1 MKRLQQFALLALV
14 LLSALYRVEAQEVK
28 ASSALLEA
36 FGKTNILDEER
47 RQRVISLL
55 SQDTTLLLPLDL
67 ELDAELVAFSD
78 RTLRLKTSAVGSWE
92 LRLLPLLNGSSL
104 TSVIERVTRPQADAR
119 ITFLDQEGE
128 VIKTEIVA
136 LPTAEDF
143 LRSLQL
149 PETSS
154 GYRLRELLR
163 PLHYQLSWA
172 DGQADVLL
180 VTPSLLLTEEDK
192 ASTELTALIAQLPS
206 LASAWDG
213 KSFTPFTPR
222 K

>member
-14 LLSALYRVEAQEVK
+14 LLSALYRVEAQQVK

-36 FGKTNILDEER
+36 FSKTNILDEER

-55 SQDTTLLLPLDL
+55 SQDTTLILPLDL

-104 TSVIERVTRPQADAR
+104 TSVIDRVTRPQADAR

-192 ASTELTALIAQLPS
+192 ASTELAALIAQLPS
-206 LASAWDG
+206 LASVWDG
-213 KSFTPFTPR
+213 KSFAPFTPR

>member
-55 SQDTTLLLPLDL
+55 SQDTTLILPLDL

-149 PETSS
+149 PEISS

-172 DGQADVLL
+172 DGQAEVLL

-206 LASAWDG
+206 LASVWDG
-213 KSFTPFTPR
+213 KSFAPFTPR

>member
-36 FGKTNILDEER
+36 FSKTNILDEER

-55 SQDTTLLLPLDL
+55 SQDTTLILPLDL

-92 LRLLPLLNGSSL
+92 LRLLPLLNSSSL

-192 ASTELTALIAQLPS
+192 ASTELAALIAQLPS
-206 LASAWDG
+206 LASVWDG
-213 KSFTPFTPR
+213 KSFAPFTPR

>member
-55 SQDTTLLLPLDL
+55 SQDTTLILPLDL
-67 ELDAELVAFSD
+67 ELYAELVAFSD

-192 ASTELTALIAQLPS
+192 ASTELAALIAQLPS
-206 LASAWDG
+206 LASVWDG
-213 KSFTPFTPR
+213 KSFAPFTPR

>member
-14 LLSALYRVEAQEVK
+14 LLSALYRVEAQQVK

-36 FGKTNILDEER
+36 FSKTNILDEER

-55 SQDTTLLLPLDL
+55 SQDTTLILPLDL

-92 LRLLPLLNGSSL
+92 LRLLPLLNSSSL

-192 ASTELTALIAQLPS
+192 ASTELAALIAQLPS
-206 LASAWDG
+206 LASVWDG

>member
-55 SQDTTLLLPLDL
+55 SQDTTLILPLDL

-128 VIKTEIVA
+128 VIKTEIIA

-143 LRSLQL
+143 LRSLEL

-172 DGQADVLL
+172 DGQANVLL

-192 ASTELTALIAQLPS
+192 ASTELAALIAQLPS
-206 LASAWDG
+206 LASVWDG
-213 KSFTPFTPR
+213 KSFAPFTPR

>member
-55 SQDTTLLLPLDL
+55 SQDTTLILPLDL

-119 ITFLDQEGE
+119 ITFLDREGE

-192 ASTELTALIAQLPS
+192 ASTELAALIAQLPS
-206 LASAWDG
+206 LASVWDG
-213 KSFTPFTPR
+213 KSFAPFTPR

>member
-55 SQDTTLLLPLDL
+55 SQDTTLILPLDL
-67 ELDAELVAFSD
+67 ELDAELLAFSD

-192 ASTELTALIAQLPS
+192 ASTELAALIAQLPS
-206 LASAWDG
+206 LASVWDG
-213 KSFTPFTPR
+213 KSFAPFTPR

>member
-14 LLSALYRVEAQEVK
+14 LLSALYRIEAQEVK

-55 SQDTTLLLPLDL
+55 SQDTTLILPLDL

-192 ASTELTALIAQLPS
+192 ASTELAALIAQLPS
-206 LASAWDG
+206 LASVWDG
-213 KSFTPFTPR
+213 KSFAPFTPR

>member
-55 SQDTTLLLPLDL
+55 SQDTTLILPLDL

-119 ITFLDQEGE
+119 ITFLDREGE

-180 VTPSLLLTEEDK
+180 VTPSLLLAEEDK
-192 ASTELTALIAQLPS
+192 ASTELAALIAQLPS
-206 LASAWDG
+206 LASVWDG
-213 KSFTPFTPR
+213 KSFAPFTPR

>member
-14 LLSALYRVEAQEVK
+14 LLSALYRVEAQQVK

-36 FGKTNILDEER
+36 FSKTNILDEER

-55 SQDTTLLLPLDL
+55 SQDTTLILPLDL
-67 ELDAELVAFSD
+67 ELYAELVAFSD

-192 ASTELTALIAQLPS
+192 ASTELAALIAQLPS
-206 LASAWDG
+206 LASVWDG
-213 KSFTPFTPR
+213 KSFAPFTPR

>member
-67 ELDAELVAFSD
+67 ELDAELVAFSN

-192 ASTELTALIAQLPS
+192 ASTELAALIAQLPS
-206 LASAWDG
+206 LASVWDG
-213 KSFTPFTPR
+213 KSFAPFTPR

>member
-47 RQRVISLL
+47 RQRVTSLL
-55 SQDTTLLLPLDL
+55 SQDTTLILPLDL

-92 LRLLPLLNGSSL
+92 LRLLPLLNSSSL

-192 ASTELTALIAQLPS
+192 ASTELAALIAQLPS
-206 LASAWDG
+206 LASVWDG
-213 KSFTPFTPR
+213 KSFAPFTPR

>member
-14 LLSALYRVEAQEVK
+14 LLSALYRVEAQQVK

-36 FGKTNILDEER
+36 FSKTNILDEER

-92 LRLLPLLNGSSL
+92 LRLLPLLNSSSL

-192 ASTELTALIAQLPS
+192 ASTELAALIAQLPS
-206 LASAWDG
+206 LASVWDG
-213 KSFTPFTPR
+213 KSFAPFTPR

>member
-55 SQDTTLLLPLDL
+55 SQDTTLILPLDL

-92 LRLLPLLNGSSL
+92 LQLLPLLNGSSL

-143 LRSLQL
+143 LRSLEL

-192 ASTELTALIAQLPS
+192 ASTELAALIAQLPS
-206 LASAWDG
+206 LASVWDG
-213 KSFTPFTPR
+213 KSFAPFTPR

>member
-55 SQDTTLLLPLDL
+55 SQDTTLILPLDL

-92 LRLLPLLNGSSL
+92 LRLLPLLHGSSL

-192 ASTELTALIAQLPS
+192 ASTELAALIAQLPS
-206 LASAWDG
+206 LASVWDG
-213 KSFTPFTPR
+213 KSFAPFTPR

>member
-55 SQDTTLLLPLDL
+55 SQDTTLILPLDL

-128 VIKTEIVA
+128 VIKTEIIA

-143 LRSLQL
+143 LRSLEL

-192 ASTELTALIAQLPS
+192 ASTELAALIAQLPS
-206 LASAWDG
+206 LASVWDG
-213 KSFTPFTPR
+213 KSFAPFTPR

>member
-55 SQDTTLLLPLDL
+55 SQDTTLILPLDL

-104 TSVIERVTRPQADAR
+104 TSVIERVTRPQTDAR

-192 ASTELTALIAQLPS
+192 ASTELAALIAQLPS
-206 LASAWDG
+206 LASVWDG
-213 KSFTPFTPR
+213 KSFAPFTPR

>member
-55 SQDTTLLLPLDL
+55 SQDTTLILPLDL

-104 TSVIERVTRPQADAR
+104 TSVIERVTRPQADAH

-163 PLHYQLSWA
+163 PFHYQLSWA

-192 ASTELTALIAQLPS
+192 ASTELATLIAQLPS
-206 LASAWDG
+206 LASVWDG
-213 KSFTPFTPR
+213 KSFAPFTPR

>member
-14 LLSALYRVEAQEVK
+14 LLSPLYRVDAQEVK
-28 ASSALLEA
+28 VSSALLEA

-119 ITFLDQEGE
+119 ITFLDQEGQ
-128 VIKTEIVA
+128 VIKTEILA

-172 DGQADVLL
+172 EGQADVLL

-192 ASTELTALIAQLPS
+192 ANTELTALIAQLPS
-206 LASAWDG
+206 LASTWDG
-213 KSFTPFTPR
+213 KSFAPFTPR

>member
-55 SQDTTLLLPLDL
+55 SQDTTLILPLDL

-192 ASTELTALIAQLPS
+192 ASTELAALIAQLPS
-206 LASAWDG
+206 LASVWDG
-213 KSFTPFTPR
+213 KSFAPFTPR

>member
-14 LLSALYRVEAQEVK
+14 LLSALYRVEAQQVK

-36 FGKTNILDEER
+36 FSKTNILDEER

-55 SQDTTLLLPLDL
+55 SQDTTLILPLDL

-92 LRLLPLLNGSSL
+92 LRLLPLLNSSSL

-192 ASTELTALIAQLPS
+192 ASTELAALIAQLPS
-206 LASAWDG
+206 LASVWDG
-213 KSFTPFTPR
+213 KSFAPFTPR

>member
-67 ELDAELVAFSD
+67 ELDAELIAFSD

-104 TSVIERVTRPQADAR
+104 TSVIEWVTRPQADAR

-128 VIKTEIVA
+128 VIKTEIIA

-192 ASTELTALIAQLPS
+192 ASTELAALIAQLPS
-206 LASAWDG
+206 LASVWDG
-213 KSFTPFTPR
+213 KSFAPFTPR

>member
-1 MKRLQQFALLALV
+1 MKRLQQFAPLALV

-55 SQDTTLLLPLDL
+55 SQDTTLILPLDL
-67 ELDAELVAFSD
+67 ELDAELVAFSE

-143 LRSLQL
+143 LSGLQL

-192 ASTELTALIAQLPS
+192 ASTELAALIAQLPS
-206 LASAWDG
+206 LASTWDG
-213 KSFTPFTPR
+213 KSFAPFTPR

>member
-1 MKRLQQFALLALV
+1 M
-14 LLSALYRVEAQEVK
+14 K

-55 SQDTTLLLPLDL
+55 SQDTTLILPLDL

-78 RTLRLKTSAVGSWE
+78 RTLCLKTSAVGSWE

-128 VIKTEIVA
+128 VIKTEIIA
-136 LPTAEDF
+136 LPTVEDF
-143 LRSLQL
+143 LRSLEL

-172 DGQADVLL
+172 DGKADVLL

-192 ASTELTALIAQLPS
+192 ASTELATLIAQLPS
-206 LASAWDG
+206 LASVWDG
-213 KSFTPFTPR
+213 KSFAPFTPR

>member
-14 LLSALYRVEAQEVK
+14 LLSALYRVEAQQVK

-36 FGKTNILDEER
+36 FSKTNILDEER

-92 LRLLPLLNGSSL
+92 LRLLPLLNSSSL

-163 PLHYQLSWA
+163 PLHYQRSWA

-192 ASTELTALIAQLPS
+192 ASTELAALIAQLPS
-206 LASAWDG
+206 LASVWDG
-213 KSFTPFTPR
+213 KSFAPFTPR

>member
-128 VIKTEIVA
+128 VIKTEIIA

-192 ASTELTALIAQLPS
+192 ASTELAALIAQLPS
-206 LASAWDG
+206 LASVWDG
-213 KSFTPFTPR
+213 KSFAPFTPR

>member
-1 MKRLQQFALLALV
+1 M
-14 LLSALYRVEAQEVK
+14 
-28 ASSALLEA
+28 
-36 FGKTNILDEER
+36 
-47 RQRVISLL
+47 
-55 SQDTTLLLPLDL
+55 
-67 ELDAELVAFSD
+67 
-78 RTLRLKTSAVGSWE
+78 
-92 LRLLPLLNGSSL
+92 
-104 TSVIERVTRPQADAR
+104 TRPQADAR

-143 LRSLQL
+143 LRSLEL

-192 ASTELTALIAQLPS
+192 ASTELAALIAQLPS
-206 LASAWDG
+206 LASVWDG
-213 KSFTPFTPR
+213 KSFAPFTPR

>member
-1 MKRLQQFALLALV
+1 MKRLQQFAPLALV

-55 SQDTTLLLPLDL
+55 SQDTTLILPLDL

-119 ITFLDQEGE
+119 FTFLDREGE

-192 ASTELTALIAQLPS
+192 ASTELAALIAQLPS
-206 LASAWDG
+206 LASVWDG
-213 KSFTPFTPR
+213 KSFAPFTPR

>member
-55 SQDTTLLLPLDL
+55 SQDTTLILPLDL
-67 ELDAELVAFSD
+67 ELDAELVAFSE

-143 LRSLQL
+143 LSGLQL

-192 ASTELTALIAQLPS
+192 ASTELAALIAQRPS
-206 LASAWDG
+206 LASTWDG
-213 KSFTPFTPR
+213 KSFAPFTPR

>member
-55 SQDTTLLLPLDL
+55 SQDTTLILPLDL

-104 TSVIERVTRPQADAR
+104 TSVIERVTRPQADAH

-192 ASTELTALIAQLPS
+192 ASTELAALIAQLPS
-206 LASAWDG
+206 LASVWDG
-213 KSFTPFTPR
+213 KSFAPFTPR

>member
-55 SQDTTLLLPLDL
+55 SQDTTLILPLDL
-67 ELDAELVAFSD
+67 ELDAELLAFSD

-128 VIKTEIVA
+128 VIKTEILA

-172 DGQADVLL
+172 EGQADVLL

-213 KSFTPFTPR
+213 KSFAPFTPR

>member
-28 ASSALLEA
+28 ANSALLEA

-55 SQDTTLLLPLDL
+55 SQDTTLILPLDL

-192 ASTELTALIAQLPS
+192 ASTELAALIAQLPS
-206 LASAWDG
+206 LASVWDG
-213 KSFTPFTPR
+213 KSFAPFTPR

>member
-55 SQDTTLLLPLDL
+55 SQDTTLILPLDL

-104 TSVIERVTRPQADAR
+104 TSVIDRVTRPQADAR

-192 ASTELTALIAQLPS
+192 ASTELAALIAQLPS
-206 LASAWDG
+206 LASVWDG
-213 KSFTPFTPR
+213 KSFAPFTPR

>member
-55 SQDTTLLLPLDL
+55 SQDTTLILPLDL

-192 ASTELTALIAQLPS
+192 ASTELAALIAQLPS
-206 LASAWDG
+206 LASTWDG
-213 KSFTPFTPR
+213 KSFAPFTPR

>member
-14 LLSALYRVEAQEVK
+14 LLSALYRIEAQEVK

-55 SQDTTLLLPLDL
+55 SQDTTLILPLDL

>member
-55 SQDTTLLLPLDL
+55 SQDTTLILPLDL

-104 TSVIERVTRPQADAR
+104 TSVIERVTRPQVDAR

-128 VIKTEIVA
+128 VIKTEILA

-172 DGQADVLL
+172 EGQANVLL

-192 ASTELTALIAQLPS
+192 ANTELTALIAQLPS

-213 KSFTPFTPR
+213 ESFAPFTPR

>member
-14 LLSALYRVEAQEVK
+14 LLSALYRVEAQQVK

-36 FGKTNILDEER
+36 FSKTNILDEER

-55 SQDTTLLLPLDL
+55 SQDTTLILPLDL

-92 LRLLPLLNGSSL
+92 LRLLPLLNSSSL

-206 LASAWDG
+206 LASVWDG
-213 KSFTPFTPR
+213 KSFAPFTPR

>member
-14 LLSALYRVEAQEVK
+14 LLSALYRVEAQQVK
-28 ASSALLEA
+28 ASRALLEA
-36 FGKTNILDEER
+36 FSTTNILDEER

-55 SQDTTLLLPLDL
+55 SQDTTLILPLDL

-92 LRLLPLLNGSSL
+92 LRLLPLLNSSSL

-192 ASTELTALIAQLPS
+192 ASTELAALIAQLPS
-206 LASAWDG
+206 LASVWDG
-213 KSFTPFTPR
+213 KSFAPFTPR